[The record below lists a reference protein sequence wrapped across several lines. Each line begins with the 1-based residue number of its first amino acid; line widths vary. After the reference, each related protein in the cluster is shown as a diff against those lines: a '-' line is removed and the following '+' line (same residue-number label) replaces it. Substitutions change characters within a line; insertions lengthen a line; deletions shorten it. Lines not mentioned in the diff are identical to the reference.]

1 MEAAVSGA
9 SSSYLR
15 HMGRSGRQPTS
26 RAVARSSAGFDA
38 RPATPLESLLAAFHQ
53 LPVAEQ
59 EQAYAALH
67 EARLLR
73 IAGEDSEA
81 ALFVRAMLEA
91 AKVAGDDLA
100 PDGYKQARKQ
110 LRATGV
116 DLPSFAAVLKH
127 FGSWRRAKE
136 AISLSDVEPADR
148 IAARFRARRVGK
160 MHSFT
165 EDALRD
171 ALAACSA
178 FLGRPPLVAEY
189 VAWRARELELAH
201 ERGDRGYALPS
212 YGAFRGRY
220 KTWTATLLHFGYS
233 PEEIYVR
240 LEPQGSRRDSLA
252 KVDRY
257 TDETLGEVLL
267 RCARELGH
275 VPLVEEFDAWRTRE
289 INRTRRKKLA
299 LPSNSPYRRRWG
311 TWEGALLHFGFSKA
325 EIDARRAPARAAAI
339 GNLRPY
345 QSRRP

>member
-1 MEAAVSGA
+1 
-9 SSSYLR
+9 
-15 HMGRSGRQPTS
+15 MGRSGRQSSS
-26 RAVARSSAGFDA
+26 RVISRSSVGFEPRA
-38 RPATPLESLLAAFHQ
+38 ATPLESLLAAFHR
-53 LPVAEQ
+53 LSVAKQ
-59 EQAYAALH
+59 EEAFAALH

-81 ALFVRAMLEA
+81 AIYVRAMREA
-91 AKVAGDDLA
+91 ARVADGELA
-100 PDGYKQARKQ
+100 PDGYKQAREQ
-110 LRATGV
+110 LRAAGTE
-116 DLPSFAAVLKH
+116 LPSFAAVLKH

-136 AISLSDVEPADR
+136 ALSLSEIEPADR

-165 EDALRD
+165 EEALRA

-189 VAWRARELELAH
+189 EAWRARELELAH
-201 ERGDRGYALPS
+201 ERGDRDFALPS
-212 YGAFRGRY
+212 PGTFRGRY

-240 LEPQGSRRDSLA
+240 LEPQGSRRDSLK

-289 INRTRRKKLA
+289 INRTRRKKMM

-325 EIDARRAPARAAAI
+325 EIDARREPARAAAI

-345 QSRRP
+345 QRRRP